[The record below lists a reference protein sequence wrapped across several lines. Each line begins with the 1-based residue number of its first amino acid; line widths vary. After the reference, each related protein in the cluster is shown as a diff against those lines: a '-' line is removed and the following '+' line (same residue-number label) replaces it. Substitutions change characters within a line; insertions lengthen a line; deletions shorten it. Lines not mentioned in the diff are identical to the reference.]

1 MKTTSSPESYRYCTS
16 FTSVCT
22 RGNFSPAR
30 NVLSTT
36 APESRLRSRER
47 TKAPPFPGF
56 TCWNSRMRQT
66 EPSISMCIPFLNW
79 FVLTVSAIAAASLV
93 DGHQVLGEAR
103 KDLGPVVSD
112 DDEVFDSNAS
122 LAGQVDPRLDGD
134 DVSGGERVLRGL
146 AETRRLMYLDPETV
160 SKTVAEPLA
169 EAGLVDKRTRRR
181 VGVDPGSPCANR
193 LESRLLR
200 MVGDC
205 VDLLEPLRQLAGRER
220 PGAVGRVAVDGG
232 GRVHDNCLSR
242 TDHAVARTVVRQGGV
257 GAAGDDDLEGRP
269 LRALRVEE
277 LLQPPG
283 DLALRA
289 AGEARPRDSTERLA
303 RCPRP
308 SADRVELALA
318 LDRPQCF
325 DETASRHEVETAARK
340 GLVLGIGNG
349 HVLEADAS
357 LERLGQR
364 HVEIAVALN
373 ELDTLALERF
383 AGRRVAEVAVDSKA

>member
-1 MKTTSSPESYRYCTS
+1 MSL
-16 FTSVCT
+16 TSVWT

-47 TKAPPFPGF
+47 TNAPPLPGF

-103 KDLGPVVSD
+103 KDLGAVVRD

-146 AETRRLMYLDPETV
+146 AETRRLMYLDPEPV

-169 EAGLVDKRTRRR
+169 EAGLVDERTRRR

-193 LESRLLR
+193 FEPRLLR

-205 VDLLEPLRQLAGRER
+205 VD
-220 PGAVGRVAVDGG
+220 
-232 GRVHDNCLSR
+232 
-242 TDHAVARTVVRQGGV
+242 
-257 GAAGDDDLEGRP
+257 
-269 LRALRVEE
+269 

-289 AGEARPRDSTERLA
+289 AGEALLRESLERLA

-308 SADRVELALA
+308 RADRVELALV
-318 LDRPQCF
+318 LDRPQRF

-364 HVEIAVALN
+364 HVEVAVALN
-373 ELDTLALERF
+373 ELDTVALERF
-383 AGRRVAEVAVDSKA
+383 AGGRVAEVAVDP